1 MSLKINEIRKDFPF
15 FKENPDLVYFDN
27 AATTQKP
34 KSVIDIFHE
43 YYSTYNSNVHRG
55 VYKIAEEATY
65 KFESTRK
72 TISNF
77 INSKDSQSIIFTK
90 GATEAIN
97 LVAHGWAKHNLS
109 KGDHILITDM
119 EHHSN
124 IVPWQMVAKELDLVI
139 DYIPINDLGELNI
152 ENLEKFFS
160 PKTKLV
166 SLTHQSNVLGTI
178 NPIKEII
185 DFSHLNNAVVLIDGA
200 QSTAHQ
206 KIDIEKLN
214 CDFFVFSG
222 HKIFGPTGVG
232 VLCGKKERLEEMN
245 PIMGGGEM
253 IDTVTKKGFTL
264 NNIPWRFE
272 AGTPAIA
279 EVIALKYAIDY
290 ISTIG
295 IDNIFDYENN
305 LLNYA
310 EKKLLDI
317 EGIELYSK
325 SNNKGPTL
333 TFNIKNIHSYD
344 FTKILDQMNI
354 AIRSGHQCAQP
365 LLNILGVS
373 STSRISL
380 SFYNTKSEIDYFIES
395 TNKALSIL

>member
-1 MSLKINEIRKDFPF
+1 M
-15 FKENPDLVYFDN
+15 
-27 AATTQKP
+27 
-34 KSVIDIFHE
+34 
-43 YYSTYNSNVHRG
+43 
-55 VYKIAEEATY
+55 
-65 KFESTRK
+65 
-72 TISNF
+72 
-77 INSKDSQSIIFTK
+77 
-90 GATEAIN
+90 
-97 LVAHGWAKHNLS
+97 
-109 KGDHILITDM
+109 
-119 EHHSN
+119 
-124 IVPWQMVAKELDLVI
+124 
-139 DYIPINDLGELNI
+139 
-152 ENLEKFFS
+152 
-160 PKTKLV
+160 
-166 SLTHQSNVLGTI
+166 LGTI

>member
-1 MSLKINEIRKDFPF
+1 MSLKIDEIRKDFPF
-15 FKENPDLVYFDN
+15 FEQNSDLVYFDN

-34 KSVIDIFHE
+34 KSVIDVFNK

-65 KFESTRK
+65 NFELTRK

-77 INSKDSQSIIFTK
+77 IHSDDSESIVFTK

-109 KGDHILITDM
+109 KGDHILLTDM

-124 IVPWQMVAKELDLVI
+124 IVPWQMIAEELGLII
-139 DYIPINDLGELNI
+139 DYIPINDYGELNI
-152 ENLEKFFS
+152 DNLDSLFS
-160 PKTKLV
+160 RKTKLV
-166 SLTHQSNVLGTI
+166 SLVHQSNVLGTI

-185 DFSHLNNAVVLIDGA
+185 DFSHSNNAVVLIDGA

-206 KIDIEKLN
+206 MIDVQKLN

-232 VLCGKKERLEEMN
+232 ILYGKKERLEEIN

-253 IDTVTKKGFTL
+253 IDTVTKTGFTL

-272 AGTPAIA
+272 AGTPAIV

-290 ISTIG
+290 INRIG
-295 IDNIFDYENN
+295 IDNILIYEND

-310 EKKLLDI
+310 EKKLF
-317 EGIELYSK
+317 GIDGMQLYSK
-325 SNNKGPTL
+325 SKIKGPTL
-333 TFNIKNIHSYD
+333 TFNIENIHSYD

-365 LLNILGVS
+365 LLNSLGVS

-380 SFYNTKSEIDYFIES
+380 SFYNTKSEIDYFMES